1 MDTRFCYETYY
12 AQSDN
17 GDAIPNIT
25 ETKSQLKSEGS
36 FWNTPAKND
45 SMVIPWLITTV

>member
-36 FWNTPAKND
+36 FWNTPSKND